1 MQKEQ
6 SILEFDD
13 VTLTISGSKYTCR
26 SAPLHQEHGE
36 ESDEGMY
43 EVCISH
49 VFINSL

>member
-1 MQKEQ
+1 MRKEE
-6 SILEFDD
+6 SVPKFDG

-43 EVCISH
+43 KVSTY
-49 VFINSL
+49 V